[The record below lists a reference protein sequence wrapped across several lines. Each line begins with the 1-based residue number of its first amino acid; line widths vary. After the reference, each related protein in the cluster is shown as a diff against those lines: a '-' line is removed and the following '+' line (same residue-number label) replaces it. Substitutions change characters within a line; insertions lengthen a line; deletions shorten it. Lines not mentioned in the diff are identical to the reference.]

1 MDGDSDGQRRRGHV
15 WLIVNEKAPA
25 DAPPKLFK
33 CEQATKETRMAA
45 CARAS
50 RRRSSRAMS
59 ELVAKGH
66 M

>member
-15 WLIVNEKAPA
+15 WLIVNENAPA

-33 CEQATKETRMAA
+33 CEQATKENGW
-45 CARAS
+45 
-50 RRRSSRAMS
+50 RRVRERTQ
-59 ELVAKGH
+59 ELDVRTKGH